1 MGIFAFQTSLTRIVQ
16 GGNGKEVGSCFH
28 QKATYKRSK
37 CNRKKNWEQAEQTVD
52 SGDGMPM
59 LTEDSADDDSDASD
73 ANSSVSDFDSEE
85 EFSYRK
91 KVGP

>member
-28 QKATYKRSK
+28 QKHTKQVSAR
-37 CNRKKNWEQAEQTVD
+37 RKKNWEQAEQTVD
-52 SGDGMPM
+52 SDDGMPM

>member
-1 MGIFAFQTSLTRIVQ
+1 
-16 GGNGKEVGSCFH
+16 
-28 QKATYKRSK
+28 
-37 CNRKKNWEQAEQTVD
+37 
-52 SGDGMPM
+52 MPM

-91 KVGP
+91 KVGT

>member
-28 QKATYKRSK
+28 QKHTKQVNAR
-37 CNRKKNWEQAEQTVD
+37 RKKNWEQAEQTVD
-52 SGDGMPM
+52 
-59 LTEDSADDDSDASD
+59 SD

>member
-16 GGNGKEVGSCFH
+16 VPPK
-28 QKATYKRSK
+28 TYKTSK
-37 CNRKKNWEQAEQTVD
+37 CKAQKNWEQAEQTVD
-52 SGDGMPM
+52 SDNGMPM

-85 EFSYRK
+85 ELSYWK
-91 KVGP
+91 QVGP